1 MNKSITISVGGII
14 AIAIAVFIGYLWGQ
28 SNVTIPEAEIK
39 EVVKWEK
46 EPYAVHDTIYEPKPY
61 RVEVPVDRPVF
72 IPTDTAALFAVWCD
86 YYLKRDYKLDFSN
99 DTLGTFIVNAS
110 IRENK
115 LLSATSTVQP
125 VRKVIEREKTVY
137 KVPAMQPWVMIG
149 TSPTLNTQKIQF
161 GLDIKNKYIFGASG
175 IRLDDKYG
183 YTLDFGIKF

>member
-28 SNVTIPEAEIK
+28 SNVTIPKPEIK

-46 EPYAVHDTIYEPKPY
+46 EPYAVHDTI
-61 RVEVPVDRPVF
+61 DRPVF

-110 IRENK
+110 IQENK

-125 VRKVIEREKTVY
+125 IRKVITRTETVY
-137 KVPAMQPWVMIG
+137 KVPTMQPWVMIG

-183 YTLDFGIKF
+183 YTIDFGIKF

>member
-1 MNKSITISVGGII
+1 MNKSVTISIGGII
-14 AIAIAVFIGYLWGQ
+14 AIVIAVFIGYLWGR
-28 SNVTIPEAEIK
+28 SNVIIPDPEIK

-46 EPYAVHDTIYEPKPY
+46 EPYAVHDTIEKPVPYEVK
-61 RVEVPVDRPVF
+61 VPVDRPVF

-110 IRENK
+110 IQENK

-125 VRKVIEREKTVY
+125 IRKVITRTETVY
-137 KVPAMQPWVMIG
+137 KVPTMQPWLMIG

-161 GLDIKNKYIFGASG
+161 GLDIKNKFIIGASG
-175 IRLDDKYG
+175 IRLNDDYG
-183 YTLDFGIKF
+183 YTIDFGIKF